1 MKYEYFDFNALFIR
15 FMKILLDLMSGKLG
29 PSFNKIKNNLYKNI
43 LKDFTFM
50 LKRKNSK
57 IQKFKRWC

>member
-15 FMKILLDLMSGKLG
+15 FMKILLDLMSEKLG

-57 IQKFKRWC
+57 I